1 MPKNAAQAEE
11 LVDHVVLRPT
21 DWGPDFVPQ
30 AVAESRPRTV
40 AVLDEECRWQ
50 REPLPASALASL
62 SRYAEL
68 PGRGGKGTVRVTAV
82 ATVHTSEAAADQ
94 HLTATL
100 EEALRCR
107 EQEIRPGERV
117 TGLRS
122 AGSVFGTGHQDWA
135 DDSAYENGT
144 YVTREGAHSYSWSVA
159 RVGAVTVGVSVKGA
173 RGHTDEELQRWFTDS
188 SFQMVDSVK
197 TRTGR
202 EE

>member
-1 MPKNAAQAEE
+1 MPRNAAQAEE
-11 LVDHVVLRPT
+11 LVDQVVLRPT

-68 PGRGGKGTVRVTAV
+68 PGRGEKGTVRVTAV
-82 ATVHTSEAAADQ
+82 ATVHTSEADADEQ
-94 HLTATL
+94 LATTL
-100 EEALRCR
+100 EEAQRCR
-107 EQEIRPGERV
+107 EQEIRPGERL

-122 AGSVFGTGHQDWA
+122 AGTAFGTRRQQWA
-135 DDSAYENGT
+135 NDEAHEMGT
-144 YVTREGAHSYSWSVA
+144 YVTREGAHPYLWSVA
-159 RVGAVTVGVSVKGA
+159 RVGAVTIGVSVKGA
-173 RGHTDEELQRWFTDS
+173 RGHTDEELQHWFTNS
-188 SFQMVDSVK
+188 SVQMIESVE

-202 EE
+202 EG

>member
-11 LVDHVVLRPT
+11 LVDQVVLQPT

-40 AVLDEECRWQ
+40 AVLDGECRWQ

-82 ATVHTSEAAADQ
+82 ATVHTSEAVADEQ
-94 HLTATL
+94 LAATL
-100 EEALRCR
+100 EETRRCR
-107 EQEIRPGERV
+107 EQEIRPGERL
-117 TGLRS
+117 TGLHS
-122 AGSVFGTGHQDWA
+122 AGSAFGMRRQQWA
-135 DDSAYENGT
+135 NDSVYETGT
-144 YVTREGAHSYSWSVA
+144 YVTREGAHPYLWSVA
-159 RVGAVTVGVSVKGA
+159 RVGSVIVNASVKGA
-173 RGHTDEELQRWFTDS
+173 RGYTEEELQNWFTNS
-188 SFQMVDSVK
+188 IFEMVESVE

-202 EE
+202 EG